1 MTKKVESKTLKIQE
15 ELKEKVRAVLR
26 DREGDEVVK
35 TKDTL
40 NFKLIDNLQNAC
52 EKSLEITE
60 TLNSNMEK
68 LLDSDF
74 SNIKLYNY
82 ETMMRS
88 INFINSKL
96 EEIKKAL

>member
-1 MTKKVESKTLKIQE
+1 MNNFESSVLKKQE
-15 ELKEKVRAVLR
+15 ELKERVKDVVR
-26 DREGDEVVK
+26 DRPEDEVIK

-68 LLDSDF
+68 LLQSDF

-82 ETMMRS
+82 ETMMKS
-88 INFINSKL
+88 IDFINSKL